1 MGLGHYDGRYALSQ
15 CKGPQMRL
23 TDISLNWLLPGA
35 VLLLGLLAAVA
46 VLARGKRSGEKAA
59 GTEDSWERSEERRRR
74 KEALYGTASYMLLF
88 ICAAVAAALSFKGL
102 VGFGEEN
109 LGLSG
114 GWEYLVPFGLDGAAM
129 FCSVLAVREA
139 SHGDAALGSRILVWT
154 FAGAAAWF
162 NWMHAPRGLTHEGAP
177 QFFAGMS
184 LSAAVLFDR
193 ALKQTRRAALREQG
207 LVPRPLPQI
216 RIVRWLRA
224 PRETYSAWSL
234 MLLEN
239 VRTLDEAVDEVRED
253 KRQKEQTR
261 LRRRNEERVE
271 RAHLKALSRGH
282 KALPPAPVVAA
293 VADGSSSRRPWS
305 EPPPRPPRSL
315 RYRPRSSC
323 PSARGPPFSPSARA
337 LSRSPSTSRRRTTR
351 WPCRDS
357 TPWSASS
364 RISSSSSAR
373 TFGRGYRP
381 GLRTLGRRR
390 GLLYTAPPSSSNHTA
405 LPTPCVRTPHASA
418 RDWTRTSPLPCVP
431 SSAFGTRSMGLRPT
445 KSLTSTRSPR
455 GPTVAVR
462 TAS

>member
-1 MGLGHYDGRYALSQ
+1 
-15 CKGPQMRL
+15 MRL

-46 VLARGKRSGEKAA
+46 VLARGKRSGDS
-59 GTEDSWERSEERRRR
+59 TSSDDSWERTEERRRR
-74 KEALYGTASYMLLF
+74 KEAVYGSASYVLLF
-88 ICAAVAAALSFKGL
+88 CCAAVAAALSFHGL
-102 VGFGEEN
+102 VGFGQQN
-109 LGLSG
+109 LGLSD

-162 NWMHAPRGLTHEGAP
+162 NWVHAPRGVAHAGAP

-239 VRTLDEAVDEVRED
+239 VRSLDEAVDEVRED
-253 KRQKEQTR
+253 RRQKEQNR

-282 KALPPAPVVAA
+282 RGFAGRGGARELETATVERAPAPASTEPAISTAEQLPVRSRPSLTPVRKSTEPITVDLTTEDETMALPRL
-293 VADGSSSRRPWS
+293 D
-305 EPPPRPPRSL
+305 SL
-315 RYRPRSSC
+315 ERK
-323 PSARGPPFSPSARA
+323 
-337 LSRSPSTSRRRTTR
+337 LK
-351 WPCRDS
+351 DLEQQ
-357 TPWSASS
+357 
-364 RISSSSSAR
+364 
-373 TFGRGYRP
+373 FG
-381 GLRTLGRRR
+381 
-390 GLLYTAPPSSSNHTA
+390 
-405 LPTPCVRTPHASA
+405 
-418 RDWTRTSPLPCVP
+418 
-431 SSAFGTRSMGLRPT
+431 
-445 KSLTSTRSPR
+445 
-455 GPTVAVR
+455 
-462 TAS
+462 

>member
-1 MGLGHYDGRYALSQ
+1 
-15 CKGPQMRL
+15 MRL

-35 VLLLGLLAAVA
+35 VLLLGLLVAMA
-46 VLARGKRSGEKAA
+46 VLARGKRSGDSSSS
-59 GTEDSWERSEERRRR
+59 GTDDSWERSEERRRR
-74 KEALYGTASYMLLF
+74 KEALYGTASYVLLF
-88 ICAAVAAALSFKGL
+88 CCAAVAAALSFHGL
-102 VGFGEEN
+102 VGFGQQN
-109 LGLSG
+109 LGLSD

-162 NWMHAPRGLTHEGAP
+162 NWVHAPRGIDHAGAP

-184 LSAAVLFDR
+184 MSAAVLFDR

-282 KALPPAPVVAA
+282 RGLPGRGGGGRRELETTVERAPAQASAEPAISTAEQLPVRSRPSLQPVRKSADPITVDLTAEDDTMALPRL
-293 VADGSSSRRPWS
+293 D
-305 EPPPRPPRSL
+305 SL
-315 RYRPRSSC
+315 ERK
-323 PSARGPPFSPSARA
+323 
-337 LSRSPSTSRRRTTR
+337 LK
-351 WPCRDS
+351 DLEQQ
-357 TPWSASS
+357 
-364 RISSSSSAR
+364 
-373 TFGRGYRP
+373 FG
-381 GLRTLGRRR
+381 
-390 GLLYTAPPSSSNHTA
+390 
-405 LPTPCVRTPHASA
+405 
-418 RDWTRTSPLPCVP
+418 
-431 SSAFGTRSMGLRPT
+431 
-445 KSLTSTRSPR
+445 
-455 GPTVAVR
+455 
-462 TAS
+462 